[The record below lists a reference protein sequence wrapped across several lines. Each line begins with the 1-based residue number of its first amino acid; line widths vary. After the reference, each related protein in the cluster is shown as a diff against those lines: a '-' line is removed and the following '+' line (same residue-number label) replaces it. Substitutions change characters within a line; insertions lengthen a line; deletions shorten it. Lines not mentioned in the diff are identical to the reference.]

1 MTVKE
6 EKQLANNWWKT
17 LPDSEKE
24 LVCLMYY
31 NENID
36 YRKVNATQIYT
47 LYKEF
52 ECEEVY
58 E

>member
-1 MTVKE
+1 MK
-6 EKQLANNWWKT
+6 EKQLAIDWWKE

-24 LVCLMYY
+24 LVTLMYY
-31 NENID
+31 NEMVD

-47 LYKEF
+47 LYREF

>member
-1 MTVKE
+1 MSVKE
-6 EKQLANNWWKT
+6 EKQLANKWWKN

-24 LVCLMYY
+24 LVCAIYY
-31 NENID
+31 REHVD
-36 YRKVNATQIYT
+36 HMKVNATQVYI

>member
-6 EKQLANNWWKT
+6 EKQLAMNWWKN

-24 LVCLMYY
+24 LVTLMYY
-31 NENID
+31 NEQVD
-36 YRKVNATQIYT
+36 YRKVNTTQIYT
-47 LYKEF
+47 LYREF